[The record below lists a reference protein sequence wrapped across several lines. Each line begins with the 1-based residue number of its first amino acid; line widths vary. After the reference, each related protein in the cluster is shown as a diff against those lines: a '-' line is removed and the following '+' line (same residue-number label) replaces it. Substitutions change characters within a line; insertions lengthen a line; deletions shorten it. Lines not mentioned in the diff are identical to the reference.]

1 MRRSVKSARSV
12 RQVHVRSDLLT
23 PQAWLAERP
32 LQAGERLYL
41 IVSAASDAEP
51 LKAFYQQHMAP
62 ELTPLWTGTPYADW
76 QPVMPYIAELPTR
89 TGFLQWI
96 ADTDALDWGWL
107 AVSTSTPDVVFE
119 HLRSLTQVRMPD
131 GTEVFFRFW
140 DGRHIFPILEELGDK
155 IGEILPVFDR
165 YLINGLTLEVGPRKV
180 PPAQAWPWW
189 EVPHKLLNSL
199 AEKDQTTVVDNLM
212 QWLAEDCPELFFAFP
227 ESNLR
232 HKVERF
238 VRQQSNTEDIAERL
252 AAQLT
257 KEVTS

>member
-1 MRRSVKSARSV
+1 M
-12 RQVHVRSDLLT
+12 RSDLLT

-51 LKAFYQQHMAP
+51 LKAFYQQPMAP
-62 ELTPLWTGTPYADW
+62 ELVPIWSGTPYADW
-76 QPVMPYIAELPTR
+76 QPVMPYLAELQAR
-89 TGFLQWI
+89 TGFLHWI

-140 DGRHIFPILEELGDK
+140 DGRHIFPILEALSDRV
-155 IGEILPVFDR
+155 GEVLPVFDR
-165 YLINGLTLEVGPRKV
+165 YLINGRTLEVGPRKV
-180 PPAQAWPWW
+180 PPTKDWPWW
-189 EVPHKLLNSL
+189 DVPQKVLDSL
-199 AEKDQTTVVDNLM
+199 AAKDQTTVVDNLM
-212 QWLAEDCPELFFAFP
+212 QWLGEDCPELFFAFP

-252 AAQLT
+252 VAQLT